1 MNSLSQ
7 FQIPD
12 LWEVKDVINKVR
24 NVVLNYTE
32 MEAKVHEATNNEP
45 WGASSTLMQ
54 EIAQGTFNY
63 QYFNEIMPTLFKRFT
78 EKEAKQ
84 WRQIYKA
91 LVLLEYLVKNG
102 AERVID
108 EARSH
113 MATIKILR
121 NFHYIDEKGKDQG
134 INVRNRAKELAE
146 LLSDVDKIKAERKKA
161 KHNRNKYTAVASSS
175 STSGYG
181 GGGSRYGGFGSDSAY
196 SGGGSGYTGTGGGYS
211 GDGYGGS
218 GAFDDEFSDHYGKG
232 KYDDDG
238 SFEDDRSSDRS
249 KKQTTHSDTSS
260 VVSPTTTSKQ
270 PAKEVNLF
278 DFDEPAAPSGS
289 KSALPASNL
298 ADDDEWGNFS
308 SGGVANDDF
317 DDFQSAAP
325 ISSNNAFTAPPATS
339 SKPAVP
345 ASKPSQSNDLFDL
358 LGDDSFA
365 PAPSNTSTSPVLSPP
380 ISMNPQG
387 ISPLAPMGQ
396 AGASKASQ
404 PGTSAFPAPAGKSND
419 LWSQASNLVSLDSLG
434 KGTGQNKPT
443 VGPSM
448 NSMKS
453 SATSSEWNSWANSS
467 KAMNNLGAFNQP
479 SQQQSNQQT
488 KPSSNAFDDLLL

>member
-1 MNSLSQ
+1 
-7 FQIPD
+7 
-12 LWEVKDVINKVR
+12 
-24 NVVLNYTE
+24 

-146 LLSDVDKIKAERKKA
+146 LLSDVEKIKAERKKA
-161 KHNRNKYTAVASSS
+161 KHNRNKYTAVSSS
-175 STSGYG
+175 SG
-181 GGGSRYGGFGSDSAY
+181 GGGSYSGGGSSRYGGFGSESAY
-196 SGGGSGYTGTGGGYS
+196 TGGGSGNGGFSAGGGYS
-211 GDGYGGS
+211 GSGGFGGGY
-218 GAFDDEFSDHYGKG
+218 DDDFSDSYDKG

-238 SFEDDRSSDRS
+238 SFEDDESSDKS
-249 KKQTTHSDTSS
+249 KTKTANSDTNSA
-260 VVSPTTTSKQ
+260 VSPKPAKQ
-270 PAKEVNLF
+270 PVKEVNLF
-278 DFDEPAAPSGS
+278 DFDEPTTSHTS
-289 KSALPASNL
+289 KQPTSNL
-298 ADDDEWGNFS
+298 ADDDEWGTFS

-325 ISSNNAFTAPPATS
+325 ISSSNTFSAPPAAS
-339 SKPAVP
+339 SKMAAP
-345 ASKPSQSNDLFDL
+345 SKPTQSNDLFDL
-358 LGDDSFA
+358 LGDDSFS
-365 PAPSNTSTSPVLSPP
+365 PAPSNMSAAPATMNAQ
-380 ISMNPQG
+380 SM
-387 ISPLAPMGQ
+387 SSMAPMGQ
-396 AGASKASQ
+396 HVTANNPSS
-404 PGTSAFPAPAGKSND
+404 PPATTAGKSND
-419 LWSQASNLVSLDSLG
+419 LWSQASSLVSLDSLG
-434 KGTGQNKPT
+434 KGNNQNKPT

-448 NSMKS
+448 NSLKS
-453 SATSSEWNSWANSS
+453 SATASEWSSWANASS
-467 KAMNNLGAFNQP
+467 KPPMNNFGSFTSQP
-479 SQQQSNQQT
+479 AQQQQQQT
-488 KPSSNAFDDLLL
+488 KPSTNAFDDLLL